1 MTHAM
6 HRRDWLRQ
14 TALTFAGTGL
24 FGMLPAAA
32 GEFSLEETSGQIKIS
47 SNENPYGVSPL
58 AREAMIQAV
67 GTSNRYPWTVTSEL
81 REKIGQRYGLTA
93 DHVLV
98 GAGSSELIGLIATFA
113 ARAGGNMVVGHPTFK
128 LWFPAAESMGLQ
140 IKRVPLTADKFHDL
154 PGMAAAMDADTRLVY
169 IVNPHNPTGTL
180 LDAGA
185 LRHAVQQMS
194 QNAVV
199 LLDEAYIDYTDE
211 SGLHDLVAT
220 NPNVIV
226 ARTFSKIHGM
236 AGARAGFILAHPD
249 TVAALKPWQAW
260 PNAGMGAVTLA
271 GALAAMDDHE
281 FMDMTRRKNAEVRKT
296 VSRELERM
304 GIRVIPSHT
313 SFIYYDTAA
322 LRSDLATACTEAGI
336 LGVRTY
342 EEGTSWRRTSLGT
355 MEEMER
361 FLDVVRRVAGG

>member
-14 TALTFAGTGL
+14 TALTLAGTGL
-24 FGMLPAAA
+24 IRMLPAA
-32 GEFSLEETSGQIKIS
+32 EFSLEESSGQIKIS
-47 SNENPYGVSPL
+47 SNENPYGVSPM
-58 AREAMIQAV
+58 AREAMIRAV
-67 GTSNRYPWTVTSEL
+67 SGSNRYPWSVTGEL
-81 REKIGQRYGLTA
+81 REKIGRRYGLSA

-113 ARAGGNMVVGHPTFK
+113 ARARGNMVVGHPTFK
-128 LWFPAAESMGLQ
+128 LWFPAAESMGLA
-140 IKRVPLTADKFHDL
+140 IRKVPLTADKFHDL
-154 PGMAAAMDADTRLVY
+154 PAMAAAMDQDTRLVY

-180 LDAGA
+180 LDEAA

-194 QNAVV
+194 RNAVV
-199 LLDEAYIDYTDE
+199 LLDEAYIDYTDQQ
-211 SGLHDLVAT
+211 GLHDLVTA
-220 NPNVIV
+220 NPNIIV

-260 PNAGMGAVTLA
+260 PNAGMGTVTLA

-281 FMDMTRRKNAEVRKT
+281 FMDMTRRKNAEVRDT
-296 VSRELERM
+296 VSRELGRL

-313 SFIYYDTAA
+313 SFIYYDTAV
-322 LRSDLATACTEAGI
+322 LRTDLAAACTEANI

-342 EEGTSWRRTSLGT
+342 EDGTSWRRTSLGT
-355 MEEMER
+355 MDEMER
-361 FLDVVRRVAGG
+361 FLEVVRKVAAG

>member
-1 MTHAM
+1 MNHTI

-14 TALTFAGTGL
+14 TALTFAGTSL
-24 FGMLPAAA
+24 FGMLPAA
-32 GEFSLEETSGQIKIS
+32 ELSLGETSGQIKIS

-67 GTSNRYPWTVTSEL
+67 SGSNRYPWAVTGAL
-81 REKIGQRYGLTA
+81 REKIGQRYGLSA

-113 ARAGGNMVVGHPTFK
+113 ARAKGNMVVGHPTFK
-128 LWFPAAESMGLQ
+128 LWFPAAESMGLKIQ
-140 IKRVPLTADKFHDL
+140 RVPLTADKFHDL
-154 PGMAAAMDADTRLVY
+154 PGMAAAMDVDTRLVY

-180 LDAGA
+180 LDDGA
-185 LRHAVQQMS
+185 LRHAVRQMS
-194 QNAVV
+194 RNAVV
-199 LLDEAYIDYTDE
+199 LLDEAYIDYTDQQ
-211 SGLHDLVAT
+211 GLHDLVAD

-249 TVAALKPWQAW
+249 TIAALKPWQAW
-260 PNAGMGAVTLA
+260 PNAGMGAVSLA

-281 FMDMTRRKNAEVRKT
+281 FMARTRKKNAEVRQA
-296 VSRELERM
+296 VSRELERL
-304 GIRVIPSHT
+304 GIRVYYHT
-313 SFIYYDTAA
+313 AV
-322 LRSDLATACTEAGI
+322 LRSDLAAACTEAGI

-342 EEGTSWRRTSLGT
+342 EDGTSWRRTSLGT
-355 MEEMER
+355 MAEMER
-361 FLDVVRRVAGG
+361 FLKVVRRVAAG